1 MGEIWSSF
9 LDFHQFLC
17 LLMEIKMFPRCDPGQ
32 KSVGLLPQ
40 PALALRVLVQEPPQ
54 QFPVPRAVH

>member
-1 MGEIWSSF
+1 
-9 LDFHQFLC
+9 
-17 LLMEIKMFPRCDPGQ
+17 METKMFPRCDPVQ